1 VARRLQ
7 KDGYGTG
14 AAYTDVNGDGVLDV
28 FISHGESSD
37 QPLTFYSAKS
47 FVNFSPSVHVTII
60 NRAAYCPRPKWA
72 TGSI

>member
-28 FISHGESSD
+28 FISHGESSE
-37 QPLTFYSAKS
+37 QPLTFYSAA
-47 FVNFSPSVHVTII
+47 TITVRI
-60 NRAAYCPRPKWA
+60 GDGCSKNAEA
-72 TGSI
+72 TFRKCLALFALS